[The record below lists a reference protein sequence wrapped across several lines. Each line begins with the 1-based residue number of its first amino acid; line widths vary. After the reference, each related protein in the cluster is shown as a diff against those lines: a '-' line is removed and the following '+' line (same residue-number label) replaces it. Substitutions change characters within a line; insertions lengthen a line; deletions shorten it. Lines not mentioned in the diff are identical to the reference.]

1 MVLLISRIGQH
12 QVNTNAGSISSRL
25 SAVQVADKLF
35 TSFGQD
41 ILDALFWTATE
52 PRSRRREHVGVLP
65 HLLLAIVYV
74 CILVLLLVCV
84 FVPLLAIL
92 CVYTMIF
99 IHTKRSTN
107 YV

>member
-1 MVLLISRIGQH
+1 M
-12 QVNTNAGSISSRL
+12 RL
-25 SAVQVADKLF
+25 VVWLVQVADKLF

-74 CILVLLLVCV
+74 CILVLLLAELIFSLQL
-84 FVPLLAIL
+84 FVLGDFRL
-92 CVYTMIF
+92 
-99 IHTKRSTN
+99 IHAH
-107 YV
+107 